1 MQLWRPPGSGAAA
14 DGVRLAESTP
24 EQKVP
29 PADGSAAPESP
40 PWVRG
45 GQYLRETRPGSCP
58 GLCGKHPPPL
68 QPTWRGSFR
77 PSLRTLRGWKT
88 RDYTPANRQNYPASG
103 GALCSRGG
111 TGAGRGGARSLGA
124 PLVLPGRSGGA
135 SGPSG
140 IDLRA
145 WRVEIVWGRRGRE

>member
-1 MQLWRPPGSGAAA
+1 MQLWRLPGPGAAP
-14 DGVRLAESTP
+14 DGVRLAERTP

-29 PADGSAAPESP
+29 PAEGSAAPESP
-40 PWVRG
+40 PRVRG

-58 GLCGKHPPPL
+58 WLCGKHPPPL
-68 QPTWRGSFR
+68 QPTWRASFW
-77 PSLRTLRGWKT
+77 PSLRTLRGWKPRDFTQDNRWT
-88 RDYTPANRQNYPASG
+88 RPASG
-103 GALCSRGG
+103 DALCSRGG
-111 TGAGRGGARSLGA
+111 TGAGRGGARWLGA

-145 WRVEIVWGRRGRE
+145 WRVETV